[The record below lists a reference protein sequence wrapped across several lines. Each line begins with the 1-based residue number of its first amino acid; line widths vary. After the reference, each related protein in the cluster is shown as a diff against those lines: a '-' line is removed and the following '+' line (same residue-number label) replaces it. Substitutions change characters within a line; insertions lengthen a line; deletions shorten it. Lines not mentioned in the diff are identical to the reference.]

1 MSAPPTT
8 VVFNV
13 GGKKYEVSRSL
24 LDEHPDTMLARM
36 VSEMWLPEAD
46 RDKELFVE
54 RDSERFLFV
63 LDFMRDNAV
72 TVPFLSNTNN
82 NITKQSILKELTY
95 FGFQNVDENAIS
107 VEFNPFDAPRC
118 LAAITKDHEEE
129 FDTMKKERDDLNY
142 RLLGSSLAHACCVRY
157 LTNGNL
163 NVQLI
168 CDVDKSHE
176 SYEPVADDADH
187 KLDIDVCKM
196 MNEHK
201 HRYDKNYSRLLP
213 FMNKFLLKY
222 GLRGDNISV
231 DHHTWRRRYE
241 DEEESVV
248 MVSVKLTTV

>member
-1 MSAPPTT
+1 MSTPPTT

-13 GGKKYEVSRSL
+13 GGKKYEVSRFL

-36 VSEMWLPEAD
+36 VSEMWLSEDD

-54 RDSERFLFV
+54 RDSERFQFV

-95 FGFQNVDENAIS
+95 FGFQNIDEKAIS
-107 VEFNPFDAPRC
+107 IEFNPFDAPRC
-118 LAAITKDHEEE
+118 LAAIMKDHKEE
-129 FDTMKKERDDLNY
+129 FHTMKKERDDLNY

-163 NVQLI
+163 NVELR
-168 CDVDKSHE
+168 C
-176 SYEPVADDADH
+176 ADNNTDDSDPDH
-187 KLDIDVCKM
+187 KLDIDICKM

-201 HRYDKNYSRLLP
+201 QRYDKNYSRLLP

-222 GLRGDNISV
+222 GLRGTNISV
-231 DHHTWRRRYE
+231 DHGTWRRGYDDDGE
-241 DEEESVV
+241 GVV
-248 MVSVKLTTV
+248 MVSVSLTTV